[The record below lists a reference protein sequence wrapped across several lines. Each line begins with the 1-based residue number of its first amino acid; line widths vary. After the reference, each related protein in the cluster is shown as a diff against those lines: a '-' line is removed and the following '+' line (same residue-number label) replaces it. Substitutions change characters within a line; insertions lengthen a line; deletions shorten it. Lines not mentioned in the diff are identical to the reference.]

1 MPIVV
6 RMPNGRKSQ
15 HISPDEFAVA
25 MLAILKTYVG
35 ATRKTLCMETAR
47 AYGFGSTGTTI
58 AAALDDAIEIL
69 FKANK
74 IEEIDG
80 KLSIKE

>member
-1 MPIVV
+1 
-6 RMPNGRKSQ
+6 MPNNRKSQ
-15 HISPDEFAVA
+15 HISPDEFAAA
-25 MLAILKTYVG
+25 MLVILRTYVG
-35 ATRKTLCMETAR
+35 ATRKTLCMETTR
-47 AYGFGSTGTTI
+47 AYGFGSIGTTI
-58 AAALDDAIEIL
+58 AAALNEAIDIL